1 MPLAS
6 GTKLGPYEIQS
17 SLGAG
22 GMGEVYSARDTRL
35 DRTVAIK
42 ILPEH
47 LSEKPEA
54 HARFEREARAI
65 SSLNHPNICQ
75 LYDVGEQNG
84 VRYIVM
90 EYLQGETLADRLK
103 KGPLPLE
110 QLTRVGAGNW
120 RRPPSPLIATASS
133 IAISSPANTTVL
145 KNKAAQKFS
154 TSAWQKPVPSPAALT
169 TSWSLSSP
177 HPLSDPLTAEGS
189 LVGTYMAPEQVEG
202 KEATASSD
210 IFSFGSVLYEMA
222 TGKRAFE
229 GKSSR
234 SPSPPRFSKR
244 SSAGRGQPSPTR
256 SRPPSITPA
265 RSAAASPKIPTHAA
279 AQRRRRRAASSA
291 GIATSSAST
300 SQSGTI
306 AATRSRSAAASGE
319 RAASGRP
326 LSSLARRRPL
336 LRTASTAR
344 NPVIHSSILPP
355 PGGVFDFDGD
365 FSGPPVL
372 SADGTQVAYCAH
384 SAKNAVPFGFS
395 LSIRAH
401 PESSSAPTAEPS
413 PFGRLTVHPSD
424 FLRRQTKNHSC
435 RRRPHHYDRRRTKSP
450 RRRMGRRQRHRLHS

>member
-110 QLTRVGAGNW
+110 QLTHVGAEIGDGLQSAHRNGIVHRDLKPGNIMLTKGGAKVLDFGLAKAGAVAG
-120 RRPPSPLIATASS
+120 SAHDLMVTL
-133 IAISSPANTTVL
+133 SSPA
-145 KNKAAQKFS
+145 
-154 TSAWQKPVPSPAALT
+154 
-169 TSWSLSSP
+169 
-177 HPLSDPLTAEGS
+177 LSDPLTAEGS
-189 LVGTYMAPEQVEG
+189 LVGTFQYMAPEQVEG

-229 GKSSR
+229 GKSQISVA
-234 SPSPPRFSKR
+234 SSILEKDPPPVVTIIPTAPPALDHVIRGCLAKDSDAR
-244 SSAGRGQPSPTR
+244 WHSAGDV
-256 SRPPSITPA
+256 A
-265 RSAAASPKIPTHAA
+265 REL
-279 AQRRRRRAASSA
+279 RW
-291 GIATSSAST
+291 IATSSAST

-306 AATRSRSAAASGE
+306 AATPLPVGRRIRE
-319 RAASGRP
+319 RAAWAVLSAVLLGVVLYFALRP
-326 LSSLARRRPL
+326 LPA
-336 LRTASTAR
+336 T
-344 NPVIHSSILPP
+344 PVIHSSSSRRPAAFSISTATSPARRFSPP
-355 PGGVFDFDGD
+355 TARK
-365 FSGPPVL
+365 SHT
-372 SADGTQVAYCAH
+372 ARTAQ
-384 SAKNAVPFGFS
+384 KNAVPFGFS

-413 PFGRLTVHPSD
+413 PFGRLRCIHRI

-435 RRRPHHYDRRRTKSP
+435 RRRTHHDDRRHTKFP

>member
-110 QLTRVGAGNW
+110 QLTRVGAEIGDGLQSAHRNGIVHRDLKPGNIMLTKGGAKVLDFGLAKAGAVAG
-120 RRPPSPLIATASS
+120 SAHDLMVTL
-133 IAISSPANTTVL
+133 SSPA
-145 KNKAAQKFS
+145 
-154 TSAWQKPVPSPAALT
+154 
-169 TSWSLSSP
+169 
-177 HPLSDPLTAEGS
+177 LSDPLTAEGS
-189 LVGTYMAPEQVEG
+189 LVGTFQYMAPEQVEG

-229 GKSSR
+229 GKSQISVA
-234 SPSPPRFSKR
+234 SSILEKDPPPVVTIIPTAPPALDHVIRGCLAKDSDAR
-244 SSAGRGQPSPTR
+244 WHSAGDV
-256 SRPPSITPA
+256 A
-265 RSAAASPKIPTHAA
+265 REL
-279 AQRRRRRAASSA
+279 RW
-291 GIATSSAST
+291 IATSSAST

-306 AATRSRSAAASGE
+306 AATPLPVGRRMRE
-319 RAASGRP
+319 RAAWAV
-326 LSSLARRRPL
+326 LVSSLARPSSSASHCAHCPQLRSSIPQSSRRPAAFSISTATSPARPFSPPTARKSHTA
-336 LRTASTAR
+336 RTA
-344 NPVIHSSILPP
+344 
-355 PGGVFDFDGD
+355 
-365 FSGPPVL
+365 
-372 SADGTQVAYCAH
+372 Q
-384 SAKNAVPFGFS
+384 KNAVPFGFS

-424 FLRRQTKNHSC
+424 F
-435 RRRPHHYDRRRTKSP
+435 SP
-450 RRRMGRRQRHRLHS
+450 TAN